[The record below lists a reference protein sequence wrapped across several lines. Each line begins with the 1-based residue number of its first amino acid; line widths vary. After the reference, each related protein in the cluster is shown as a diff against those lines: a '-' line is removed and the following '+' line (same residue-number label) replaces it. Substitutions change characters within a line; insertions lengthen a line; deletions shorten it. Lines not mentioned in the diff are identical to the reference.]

1 MKLVLRVCLPSPPAA
16 PLHTPTCVLV
26 VKVKGSHGPRRHEAF
41 GPVLEEDPR
50 AGIIEEISGGVGRW
64 PRDELGWM
72 C

>member
-1 MKLVLRVCLPSPPAA
+1 MDQEGIKHLVLFWRL
-16 PLHTPTCVLV
+16 
-26 VKVKGSHGPRRHEAF
+26 GRI
-41 GPVLEEDPR
+41 LEEDPG